1 MRKSNGRVCLE
12 LKKELGRSSSLVW
25 VAALFLWLTLS
36 AFKYSYWNSVSHHL
50 LHNSWLSG
58 RLSTVALRHPYLQ
71 TLSAPFS
78 DGSTSLASLQQFN
91 ATATGVDRK
100 RGDVDHGNDGAKNYL
115 GPLAEKE
122 STFASKFQS
131 YLSLED
137 NFEGNTSTYNYTHGL
152 DGEMKVM
159 NVDIVEAGTKSNSS
173 NYENVHE
180 IQDEQKGRDPL
191 KTCATVEE
199 MGLLAS
205 NPLPDSSLRVRKMIK
220 DFFSEHGASHVRE
233 LPAKEFCQ
241 RGFVFGRA
249 TEDGLG
255 NDIYKILTAAGL
267 SIMLNRSLIIA
278 EHGSTNPAYIGL
290 AGHARLPF
298 GDYLRYSDQTFF
310 LHEVKELW
318 VKHDCVGTY
327 KRPFTMIVD
336 DFQRPTRTK
345 VFCDNWA
352 DWRHPIIWFKGTTD
366 SNALQFFLK
375 NQHLNMRESAKRLF
389 GDPSE
394 PLSRPNVFG
403 ELFKAF
409 ISPMPVIEEAVNWV
423 LQGQP
428 DPDISVHMRM
438 LNSKSFSAPHAAY
451 NCIQKVIKNS
461 PKSKSLARV
470 VLVSDTPYTVA
481 LLKEQLEGV
490 AQVIHFDYELFIR
503 SQHNLSEV
511 LSKNYFK
518 PPEKRVRDWG
528 SMPRWVAIVDMFLAA
543 RAKTA
548 VISGANRRVGTTYVQ
563 LLAALAAARRL
574 AVFKLHS

>member
-1 MRKSNGRVCLE
+1 
-12 LKKELGRSSSLVW
+12 
-25 VAALFLWLTLS
+25 
-36 AFKYSYWNSVSHHL
+36 
-50 LHNSWLSG
+50 
-58 RLSTVALRHPYLQ
+58 
-71 TLSAPFS
+71 
-78 DGSTSLASLQQFN
+78 
-91 ATATGVDRK
+91 
-100 RGDVDHGNDGAKNYL
+100 
-115 GPLAEKE
+115 
-122 STFASKFQS
+122 
-131 YLSLED
+131 
-137 NFEGNTSTYNYTHGL
+137 
-152 DGEMKVM
+152 
-159 NVDIVEAGTKSNSS
+159 
-173 NYENVHE
+173 
-180 IQDEQKGRDPL
+180 
-191 KTCATVEE
+191 
-199 MGLLAS
+199 
-205 NPLPDSSLRVRKMIK
+205 
-220 DFFSEHGASHVRE
+220 
-233 LPAKEFCQ
+233 
-241 RGFVFGRA
+241 
-249 TEDGLG
+249 
-255 NDIYKILTAAGL
+255 
-267 SIMLNRSLIIA
+267 
-278 EHGSTNPAYIGL
+278 
-290 AGHARLPF
+290 
-298 GDYLRYSDQTFF
+298 
-310 LHEVKELW
+310 
-318 VKHDCVGTY
+318 
-327 KRPFTMIVD
+327 
-336 DFQRPTRTK
+336 
-345 VFCDNWA
+345 
-352 DWRHPIIWFKGTTD
+352 
-366 SNALQFFLK
+366 
-375 NQHLNMRESAKRLF
+375 MRESAKRLF

-574 AVFKLHS
+574 GINGDNHPLKFYSSFQAPLIAEGLAGQRGWGHTWRRFGGRLSCTNQTRQCAETPILPYAWWDGPWQSPLPRDNKKMLVYGVKVLESGQVEEDSLPRMCRLRKATLETLQLVLPSCKQLKTCHHT